1 MKYIKVLILL
11 LLLSGCKKINY
22 HPDKPY
28 KDVKT
33 MFLAHKGGG
42 SSIQPENTLNAVKY
56 GLNKLNGVE
65 VDIQLSKDGTIWL
78 SHSASLEK
86 CGIID
91 PGLFA
96 ETTDMVIIEID
107 SCKGDSLDYS
117 MLKDIFQYIAEYY
130 PEKYISLDVKAS
142 ENSLSALGIL
152 NDIADEIIDLVDMYK
167 INNVMVES
175 ETATFLSY
183 LKKNSNGIES
193 YLATFGDF
201 ERGMGIALQKGY
213 SGISFKYKFNEEIS
227 SDHISLLRKKGLKIQ
242 LWTVNSEDDL
252 LEAISINPDFIQTDD
267 IDLALK
273 IDSIFYNK

>member
-1 MKYIKVLILL
+1 MKILL
-11 LLLSGCKKINY
+11 YI
-22 HPDKPY
+22 
-28 KDVKT
+28 
-33 MFLAHKGGG
+33 
-42 SSIQPENTLNAVKY
+42 
-56 GLNKLNGVE
+56 
-65 VDIQLSKDGTIWL
+65 
-78 SHSASLEK
+78 
-86 CGIID
+86 
-91 PGLFA
+91 
-96 ETTDMVIIEID
+96 VIILFSINL
-107 SCKGDSLDYS
+107 CNAQG
-117 MLKDIFQYIAEYY
+117 LKNKQIYFG
-130 PEKYISLDVKAS
+130 L
-142 ENSLSALGIL
+142 L
-152 NDIADEIIDLVDMYK
+152 NDIADEIINLVDMYK

-242 LWTVNSEDDL
+242 LWTVNSEVDL

-273 IDSIFYNK
+273 VDSIFYNK